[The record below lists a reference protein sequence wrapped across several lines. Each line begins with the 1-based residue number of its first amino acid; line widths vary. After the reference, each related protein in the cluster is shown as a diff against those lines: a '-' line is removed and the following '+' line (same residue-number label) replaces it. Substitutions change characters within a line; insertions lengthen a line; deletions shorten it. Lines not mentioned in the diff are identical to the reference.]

1 MPIAYVLINSD
12 LGTDVS
18 IITKIKE
25 VLTGR
30 NDVQYE
36 IQGVYGVYD
45 IIVKVSST
53 RSDVLKSIITNK
65 IRKISNIQSTLT
77 MTVIEKEEG
86 S

>member
-18 IITKIKE
+18 IITKIKK

-45 IIVKVSST
+45 IILKLSST
-53 RSDVLKSIITNK
+53 NSDILKSIITNK